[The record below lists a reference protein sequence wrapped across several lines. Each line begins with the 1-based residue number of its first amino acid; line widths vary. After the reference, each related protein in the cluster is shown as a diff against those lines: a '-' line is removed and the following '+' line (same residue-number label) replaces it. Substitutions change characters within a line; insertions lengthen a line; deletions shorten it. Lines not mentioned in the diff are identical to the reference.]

1 MKKDI
6 NSKIYY
12 FKQNFEYFK
21 GKSKNAHIEKR
32 VLAFYLIRCIS
43 KIVILRKEKEMS
55 FSESQLQL
63 RVSHIPLF
71 YQN

>member
-21 GKSKNAHIEKR
+21 GKSKNTHIEKK
-32 VLAFYLIRCIS
+32 VLAFYLNRCIS
-43 KIVILRKEKEMS
+43 KIVILRKEK
-55 FSESQLQL
+55 
-63 RVSHIPLF
+63 
-71 YQN
+71 